1 MGRIRKTASI
11 FSFGLIR
18 FRNNR
23 ERQIEQQKIANTI
36 AARAAGEPVK
46 QDMTLRSLL
55 SRAASRKK
63 G

>member
-23 ERQIEQQKIANTI
+23 ERQIEQQKIANSI
-36 AARAAGEPVK
+36 AARAAGEPAER
-46 QDMTLRSLL
+46 DMTLRSLL
-55 SRAASRKK
+55 IKSLRKK